1 MNRCLT
7 LEFVCSQ
14 QLFIKHSYILSVY
27 QIPGIVV
34 SDGDIIMSK
43 EKKRCGSD
51 LKAFRVYRMLC
62 LWEKDIKQIIIQ
74 STAKLQ

>member
-43 EKKRCGSD
+43 EKKDVALISKHLESIECYVCGKKI
-51 LKAFRVYRMLC
+51 LNK
-62 LWEKDIKQIIIQ
+62 
-74 STAKLQ
+74 